1 LDILLGISAA
11 FGWGVAD
18 FSARFAS
25 RRIGAFR
32 TLIVMQFFG
41 FTALSIFLW
50 LTGGFSRSF
59 PPGWTPWLLAAIAG
73 LLNTISGLCL
83 YRSFEVGSISI
94 AGPVSSSYPAL
105 TVALAI
111 ASGERIHAL
120 RAGGLVLTFIGMILA
135 ALTFAPDE
143 QHAVD
148 PRTHHARAH
157 LSKGAVFAIVAA
169 LGYGVMFWWLG
180 FHVVPLIGSGLSVW
194 VIRATTFIVLF
205 LVGVPTGRAFPLP
218 RGNDWWLLL
227 ITGLMDTSAFV
238 ANNAGLF
245 SGHVAVVSVLASLYG
260 AVTVL
265 LARIFLRERMDRTQW
280 LGIALIFAGII
291 LVSLRIGS

>member
-1 LDILLGISAA
+1 MEVLLGISAA
-11 FGWGVAD
+11 FGWGIAD

-50 LTGGFSRSF
+50 LTGGFSRTVA
-59 PPGWTPWLLAAIAG
+59 PGWTPWLFAAIAG
-73 LLNTISGLCL
+73 LINTVAGLCL

-120 RAGGLVLTFIGMILA
+120 RGAGLALTFIGMILA

-143 QHAVD
+143 QHTVD
-148 PRTHHARAH
+148 PRTHHAHAH
-157 LSKGAVFAIVAA
+157 LSKGAAFAIVAA

-194 VIRATTFIVLF
+194 VIRLTTFIALF
-205 LVGVPTGRAFPLP
+205 VTGVPTGKALPLP
-218 RGNDWWLLL
+218 RGNVWWLLFV
-227 ITGLMDTSAFV
+227 TGLMDTSAFV
-238 ANNAGLF
+238 ANNAGLG
-245 SGHVAVVSVLASLYG
+245 SGHIAVVSVLASLYG

-265 LARIFLRERMDRTQW
+265 LARIFLRERMERTQW

-291 LVSLRIGS
+291 LVSL